1 MKKGLALIPI
11 FCLFMAGM
19 KVSASI
25 GQPLTEK
32 SNYVVIGAFSIPKN
46 AIEFTENAKK
56 YKFDAQYSINPAR
69 KLFYV
74 YVMQTGNQ
82 QSAFEQAKK
91 IRKETPYF
99 DTWVFTGI
107 LGEDEKKG
115 DDLNPITGKDIKNI
129 QPADIKEI
137 EPVKNASQPEQQNVV
152 VANNTTTTTTT
163 SNTTQPNVEQSNTPS
178 IFEEEVPEGS
188 KKFFFKI
195 SAGEKQV
202 GGDVDVM
209 DLDKTTPRKMASYR
223 GNEVVNVKPANKSG
237 NVSFVCEVFGYR
249 KIQQPLNFNEP
260 TATEGIT
267 SDENKITV
275 PFNLVRL
282 KKGDIAVMYNVYFFK
297 DAAVMRPES
306 RYEVT
311 SLLEMLQENPKY
323 KIKIHGHTNGNA
335 SGKIISMTDSKNFFS
350 LSETKEGYG
359 SAKKLSEERA
369 KVIQGYLVAQG
380 INPTRMHIK
389 AWGGK
394 RPVYD
399 IDSQQARANVRVEI
413 EILED

>member
-1 MKKGLALIPI
+1 
-11 FCLFMAGM
+11 
-19 KVSASI
+19 
-25 GQPLTEK
+25 
-32 SNYVVIGAFSIPKN
+32 
-46 AIEFTENAKK
+46 
-56 YKFDAQYSINPAR
+56 
-69 KLFYV
+69 
-74 YVMQTGNQ
+74 
-82 QSAFEQAKK
+82 
-91 IRKETPYF
+91 
-99 DTWVFTGI
+99 
-107 LGEDEKKG
+107 
-115 DDLNPITGKDIKNI
+115 
-129 QPADIKEI
+129 
-137 EPVKNASQPEQQNVV
+137 
-152 VANNTTTTTTT
+152 
-163 SNTTQPNVEQSNTPS
+163 
-178 IFEEEVPEGS
+178 
-188 KKFFFKI
+188 
-195 SAGEKQV
+195 
-202 GGDVDVM
+202 
-209 DLDKTTPRKMASYR
+209 
-223 GNEVVNVKPANKSG
+223 VKPANKSG